1 MNAALSYGQSP
12 LGRAR
17 LQVGLMREASRLA
30 LALLDPG
37 GVVPGTEA
45 CRSSMHL
52 RMALAHI
59 VSVLDMT
66 AGMMRQHAAHFNNVP
81 FPADHVYFPNFR
93 DFAFAPAQANS
104 AFWALVREVFTAAGH
119 DGLTPFRMVVH
130 AQVPEQVASLFQ
142 LWNAMKHNDSCQLFA
157 SMSSTYN
164 RVVVRFNGA
173 FQQALV
179 APLIIRFYNAAVR
192 CFREV
197 ARHVL
202 QGEAPLP
209 GAFHADFDLTL
220 IQLQYGAHQLAVGHA
235 HQIVSALP

>member
-30 LALLDPG
+30 LALLDPRE
-37 GVVPGTEA
+37 VVPGTEA

-81 FPADHVYFPNFR
+81 FPAGHVYFSNFR
-93 DFAFAPAQANS
+93 DFAFVPAQANS

-130 AQVPEQVASLFQ
+130 AQVPEQV
-142 LWNAMKHNDSCQLFA
+142 
-157 SMSSTYN
+157 
-164 RVVVRFNGA
+164 
-173 FQQALV
+173 
-179 APLIIRFYNAAVR
+179 AVR